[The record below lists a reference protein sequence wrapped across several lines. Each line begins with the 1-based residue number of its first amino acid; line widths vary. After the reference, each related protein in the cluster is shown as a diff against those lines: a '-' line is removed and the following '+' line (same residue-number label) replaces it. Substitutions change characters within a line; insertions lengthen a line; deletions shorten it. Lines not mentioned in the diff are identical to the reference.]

1 MRSNGD
7 ARPLYE
13 QVADTLRRAITR
25 GDLAPGDA
33 VPSEAELREQ
43 HGVSRDT
50 IRKALHQLTQ
60 EGLLTAGQGRV
71 RHVRSYAPLRWVLS
85 GFESQMSDPDDQLD
99 PWGAD
104 VKRQGR
110 RPSESVEVAIV
121 VPPEAIADRLGI
133 GSDELAVVRRRVRYV
148 DDTPYQIA
156 DSYFPESLA
165 RGTPLMQPRSVSV
178 PGGILAAIGRPQS
191 TVLDEIAIRM
201 PTKNEVDRLE
211 LPSGTPV
218 AEVTRTGYAEDDTP
232 LRVMVTVAPGDR
244 NVLVYKLDAF

>member
-25 GDLAPGDA
+25 GDLAPGDTI
-33 VPSEAELREQ
+33 PSEAELRER

-60 EGLLTAGQGRV
+60 EGLLTTGQGRT
-71 RHVRSYAPLRWVLS
+71 RHVRSYAPLRWALS
-85 GFESQMSDPDDQLD
+85 TFEASDLDDQLD
-99 PWGAD
+99 AWATD

-110 RPSESVEVAIV
+110 RPSETVEVAIV
-121 VPPEAIADRLGI
+121 VPPEAVAERLRI
-133 GSDELAVVRRRVRYV
+133 DSSNELTVVRRRVRYV
-148 DDTPYQIA
+148 DDSPYQIA
-156 DSYFPESLA
+156 DSYFPEPLV
-165 RGTPLMQPRSVSV
+165 RGTPLMRPRSVSA
-178 PGGILAAIGRPQS
+178 PGGILASIGHPQS
-191 TVLDEIAIRM
+191 TYLDEIAVRM

-218 AEVTRTGYAEDDTP
+218 AEVTRTGYAEDETP

-244 NVLVYKLDAF
+244 NVLVYRLNAS